1 MKHKPIAPIFL
12 NACEEKRPQARPS
25 ANRKVRF
32 DKTSPMKFPV
42 TEEEN
47 AKLRRLFKSFMRNDK
62 GVRPASITELFIMLV
77 RFGLRHPEM
86 LQLAE
91 EYQNTDTK
99 KTVKP
104 NQLEKRM
111 IEDLAIEWN
120 VSERRALHGII
131 FSVISY
137 LDKGGSL
144 VYEKVQPF
152 RPNE

>member
-1 MKHKPIAPIFL
+1 MKYKPIAPIFL
-12 NACEEKRPQARPS
+12 NGYEEKRPAARPPE
-25 ANRKVRF
+25 NRKTRF

-47 AKLRRLFKSFMRNDK
+47 IKLRRLFQSFSRNDK
-62 GVRPASITELFIMLV
+62 GIRPASITELFIMMV

-86 LQLAE
+86 LQPAS
-91 EYQNTDTK
+91 EYQNTEIK

-104 NQLEKRM
+104 NQLEKQM
-111 IEDLAIEWN
+111 IEDLAIDWN
-120 VSERRALHGII
+120 VSERRALHGIV
-131 FSVISY
+131 FSVLGF

-144 VYEKVQPF
+144 GNEKVQPF

>member
-12 NACEEKRPQARPS
+12 NDPVERRSAARPS
-25 ANRKVRF
+25 NPRKTRF
-32 DKTSPMKFPV
+32 DKTAPMKFPV

-47 AKLRRLFKSFMRNDK
+47 IKLRLFFQSFNRNDK
-62 GVRPASITELFIMLV
+62 GIRPASITELFVMLV
-77 RFGLRHPEM
+77 RFGLRHQEM
-86 LQLAE
+86 LRPAN
-91 EYQNTDTK
+91 EYQNTVIK

-120 VSERRALHGII
+120 VSERRALHGIV
-131 FSVISY
+131 FSVINY

-144 VYEKVQPF
+144 NEEKVQPF

>member
-12 NACEEKRPQARPS
+12 NAGEEKRPAARPNT
-25 ANRKVRF
+25 NRKIRF
-32 DKTSPMKFPV
+32 DKASPMKFPV

-47 AKLRRLFKSFMRNDK
+47 VKLRRLFKSFMRNDK

-77 RFGLRHPEM
+77 RFGLRHQEM
-86 LQLAE
+86 LRPAD
-91 EYQNTDTK
+91 EYQNTAIK

-120 VSERRALHGII
+120 VSERRALHGIV
-131 FSVISY
+131 FSVINY

>member
-1 MKHKPIAPIFL
+1 MKHKPIAPILL
-12 NACEEKRPQARPS
+12 NTNGERNPTARPS
-25 ANRKVRF
+25 SNRKVRF
-32 DKTSPMKFPV
+32 DKASPMKFPV

-47 AKLRRLFKSFMRNDK
+47 MKLRYLFKSYMRNDK

-86 LQLAE
+86 LIPSN
-91 EYQNTDTK
+91 EYQNTDIK

-120 VSERRALHGII
+120 VSERRALHGIV

>member
-12 NACEEKRPQARPS
+12 NDPVEKRAAARPS
-25 ANRKVRF
+25 NSRKTRF
-32 DKTSPMKFPV
+32 DKTAPMKFPV

-47 AKLRRLFKSFMRNDK
+47 IKLRRLFQSFNRNDK
-62 GVRPASITELFIMLV
+62 GIRSASITELFVMLV
-77 RFGLRHPEM
+77 RFGLRHQEM
-86 LQLAE
+86 LRPAD
-91 EYQNTDTK
+91 EYQNTVIK

-120 VSERRALHGII
+120 VSERRALHGIV
-131 FSVISY
+131 FSVINY
-137 LDKGGSL
+137 LDRGGSL